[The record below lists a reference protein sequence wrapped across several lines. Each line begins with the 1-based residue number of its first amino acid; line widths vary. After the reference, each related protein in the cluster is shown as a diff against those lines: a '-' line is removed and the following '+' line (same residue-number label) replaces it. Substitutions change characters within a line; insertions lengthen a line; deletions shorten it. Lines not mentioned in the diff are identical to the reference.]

1 LALNPGEHV
10 DEMQRIYGPGRS
22 MVPGTDFAIRV
33 IHGSWRYHKITA
45 ARLHDDL
52 AGLAA
57 KLARPSWL
65 ASWART
71 DRSPPPAPMDAP
83 RHRPGKPGRP
93 RAHHQPPPTR
103 QRTPQPTPPAVNPST
118 RGLDSGTS
126 ERKFRER
133 PVKVALLVQLNDHAA
148 ADEHFTQKAGE

>member
-1 LALNPGEHV
+1 
-10 DEMQRIYGPGRS
+10 MQRIYGPGRS

-83 RHRPGKPGRP
+83 GTDPVSPGARAHTTSPLRRANAPPNRHRPP
-93 RAHHQPPPTR
+93 
-103 QRTPQPTPPAVNPST
+103 
-118 RGLDSGTS
+118 
-126 ERKFRER
+126 
-133 PVKVALLVQLNDHAA
+133 
-148 ADEHFTQKAGE
+148 